1 MSEYRD
7 EAIKKLQRED
17 AAAKYDR
24 YGQAMHGYIRARLEE
39 FCDQDDEFAQ
49 AIVQGGSF
57 EDCMKAVC
65 NKVGQSISDL
75 EAVSRAVNFYFPDKK
90 VLFRMEIVDEQ
101 EAAAP
106 PAVRAEAPSNP
117 AKGGGIIIDLG
128 DFL

>member
-1 MSEYRD
+1 MSEYKD

-39 FCDQDDEFAQ
+39 FCNQDDEFAQ
-49 AIVQGGSF
+49 AIAQGGSF
-57 EDCMKAVC
+57 EDCIKAVC
-65 NKVGQSISDL
+65 NKIGQSISDFK
-75 EAVSRAVNFYFPDKK
+75 AVSRAVKFYFPDKK

-101 EAAAP
+101 QPETP
-106 PAVRAEAPSNP
+106 PAVRAEAPGNP

>member
-1 MSEYRD
+1 MSDYRD

-24 YGQAMHGYIRARLEE
+24 YGQAMHGYIRAWLEE
-39 FCDQDDEFAQ
+39 FCDQDDELAQ
-49 AIVQGGSF
+49 AIAQGGSF

-65 NKVGQSISDL
+65 NMIGQSISDL
-75 EAVSRAVNFYFPDKK
+75 EALGRAVKFYFPDKK
-90 VLFRMEIVDEQ
+90 VLFRMEIADEQ
-101 EAAAP
+101 EAP
-106 PAVRAEAPSNP
+106 PAVRAETPGNP